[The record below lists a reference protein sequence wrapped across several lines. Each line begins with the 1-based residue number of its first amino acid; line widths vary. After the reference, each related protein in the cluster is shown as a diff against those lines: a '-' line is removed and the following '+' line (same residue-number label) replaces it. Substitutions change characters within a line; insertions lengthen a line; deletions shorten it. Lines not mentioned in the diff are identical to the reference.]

1 MIKNI
6 IEVLKKYKIS
16 VYIALSIIIVGSIG
30 LVLLNSFS
38 SSKSKIKTYEN
49 ENYILKYDRSW
60 KLKEE
65 EKNHLALSHNKN
77 AKLDIEIIDLKD
89 ETKYSSIE
97 DLIEEIVYNI
107 EKQNPNYNLIS
118 KKETTLSRYDFKGYK
133 LLYEN
138 KSSQVMISIYK
149 KSDKLVMINY
159 ESDNEYFDILLDSVH
174 NIIYNF
180 DTKEKVYDL
189 SNKITLNTSDVTYS
203 TNEELDKT
211 FEKTELHEIATN
223 NYYVKYSVPSSFEIS
238 DFDSTRNYYNY
249 RGLDK
254 KTITIS
260 TVIYKYNVFEYL
272 NKENQVNV
280 YKNFDMY
287 QKDKDY
293 SDFKETLTKI
303 NSNKVDTYLYK
314 NSYNYNKAVTYDKDF
329 NKKEYKRKD
338 ENAVLIF
345 ALNKNHIMLVEIKA
359 TGTDITQKLIDS
371 IKIDEI
377 KNYSSYVVNDK
388 NNDYLVSELKR
399 YDGYDKKKIT
409 QIKINVPKKYNG
421 YEKYNDNIYSDR
433 YFGLN
438 YDEDKNIYDYEIHYS
453 LTPTYTKIEDKV
465 KSINS
470 SYTKSY
476 GEYNDLTYL
485 SEIEL
490 NNRKFIVYSG
500 GYTQLGGIM
509 FTNINRFYYYT
520 NKKVLFCELDTG
532 GYLVIEVS
540 GNGKEVTDDILKD
553 ATNFEVNKIDN

>member
-272 NKENQVNV
+272 NKENQVDV

>member
-238 DFDSTRNYYNY
+238 DFDSTRNYYTY

-272 NKENQVNV
+272 NKENQVDV

>member
-211 FEKTELHEIATN
+211 FEKTEN
-223 NYYVKYSVPSSFEIS
+223 
-238 DFDSTRNYYNY
+238 
-249 RGLDK
+249 
-254 KTITIS
+254 
-260 TVIYKYNVFEYL
+260 
-272 NKENQVNV
+272 
-280 YKNFDMY
+280 
-287 QKDKDY
+287 
-293 SDFKETLTKI
+293 
-303 NSNKVDTYLYK
+303 
-314 NSYNYNKAVTYDKDF
+314 
-329 NKKEYKRKD
+329 
-338 ENAVLIF
+338 
-345 ALNKNHIMLVEIKA
+345 
-359 TGTDITQKLIDS
+359 
-371 IKIDEI
+371 
-377 KNYSSYVVNDK
+377 
-388 NNDYLVSELKR
+388 
-399 YDGYDKKKIT
+399 
-409 QIKINVPKKYNG
+409 
-421 YEKYNDNIYSDR
+421 
-433 YFGLN
+433 
-438 YDEDKNIYDYEIHYS
+438 
-453 LTPTYTKIEDKV
+453 
-465 KSINS
+465 
-470 SYTKSY
+470 
-476 GEYNDLTYL
+476 
-485 SEIEL
+485 
-490 NNRKFIVYSG
+490 
-500 GYTQLGGIM
+500 
-509 FTNINRFYYYT
+509 
-520 NKKVLFCELDTG
+520 
-532 GYLVIEVS
+532 
-540 GNGKEVTDDILKD
+540 
-553 ATNFEVNKIDN
+553 

>member
-77 AKLDIEIIDLKD
+77 AKLDIDIIDLKD

-272 NKENQVNV
+272 NKENQVDV

-399 YDGYDKKKIT
+399 YDGYDKKKII